1 MNKAIFLDRDGVIN
15 RKPKEGDYITSWA
28 DFHLLSGVAEGI
40 ALLNR
45 TGYMAVVVT
54 NQRCVAKGLL
64 SAAQLETMHEQM
76 PFCRR
81 TQSSMEFITA
91 HTITSRHV
99 LAASPRLECFSKP
112 LADTAS
118 ILARLG

>member
-76 PFCRR
+76 
-81 TQSSMEFITA
+81 QSSMEFITA